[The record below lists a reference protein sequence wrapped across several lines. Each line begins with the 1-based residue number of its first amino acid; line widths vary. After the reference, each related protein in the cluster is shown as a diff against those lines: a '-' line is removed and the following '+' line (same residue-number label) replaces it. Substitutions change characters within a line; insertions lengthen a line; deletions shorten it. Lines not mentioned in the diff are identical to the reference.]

1 MGKQVRKRPERLA
14 EKLLEIRRRLGLS
27 QNEMVR
33 RMGLDNEIE
42 RDYISKFERGT
53 LEPTL
58 WVLLQYA
65 RAANV
70 YVDVLI
76 DNDLDLPESLP
87 AKTASEGIKR
97 KVSRSGTIKRE
108 PRPQSGRSKRSV

>member
-1 MGKQVRKRPERLA
+1 MGKQVRKRPKRLP
-14 EKLLEIRRRLGLS
+14 EKLFEIRQKLGLS

-33 RMGLDNEIE
+33 RIGLTDEIE

-65 RAANV
+65 RVANV

-76 DNDLDLPESLP
+76 DNELNLPESLP
-87 AKTASEGIKR
+87 ATVKSEGIKR
-97 KVSRSGTIKRE
+97 ELHIKNVARD
-108 PRPQSGRSKRSV
+108 SSKQKR

>member
-1 MGKQVRKRPERLA
+1 MGKQIRKRPDRLP
-14 EKLLEIRRRLGLS
+14 EKLFEIREKLGLS

-33 RMGLDNEIE
+33 RMGLTDEIE

-65 RAANV
+65 RAANI
-70 YVDVLI
+70 YVEVLI
-76 DNDLDLPESLP
+76 DNDIALPERLP
-87 AKTASEGIKR
+87 ASIKSKGVKRNLRTKKVAKSNR
-97 KVSRSGTIKRE
+97 K
-108 PRPQSGRSKRSV
+108 

>member
-1 MGKQVRKRPERLA
+1 MGKQTRKRPERLP
-14 EKLLEIRRRLGLS
+14 EKLLAIRQKLGLS

-33 RMGLDNEIE
+33 RMGLDGEIE

-87 AKTASEGIKR
+87 TTTASEG
-97 KVSRSGTIKRE
+97 VSRTSKIKVRTT
-108 PRPQSGRSKRSV
+108 PGGRRRR

>member
-1 MGKQVRKRPERLA
+1 MGKQTRKRPKRLP
-14 EKLLEIRRRLGLS
+14 EKLSEIRQKLGLS

-33 RMGLDNEIE
+33 QLGLTNEIE

-65 RAANV
+65 RSANV

-76 DNDLDLPESLP
+76 DNDLELPEKLP
-87 AKTASEGIKR
+87 SSTKSEG
-97 KVSRSGTIKRE
+97 VSRKAGMKGALKS
-108 PRPQSGRSKRSV
+108 

>member
-1 MGKQVRKRPERLA
+1 MGKQTRKRPSRLH
-14 EKLLEIRRRLGLS
+14 EKLFEIRQNLGLS
-27 QNEMVR
+27 QSEMVG
-33 RMGLDNEIE
+33 RMGLTDEIE

-65 RAANV
+65 RVANV

-76 DNDLDLPESLP
+76 DNNLDLPERLP
-87 AKTASEGIKR
+87 SPVKSVGIKR
-97 KVSRSGTIKRE
+97 KSSAKSI
-108 PRPQSGRSKRSV
+108 SKRLSRTKH

>member
-1 MGKQVRKRPERLA
+1 MGKQTRKRPKRLP
-14 EKLLEIRRRLGLS
+14 EKLYDIRQKLMLS
-27 QNEMVR
+27 QNEMVNR
-33 RMGLDNEIE
+33 LGLTNEIE

-58 WVLLQYA
+58 WILLQYA

-76 DNDLDLPESLP
+76 DNDLDLPEKLP
-87 AKTASEGIKR
+87 SSKKSEGVKR
-97 KVSRSGTIKRE
+97 GLSTKKV
-108 PRPQSGRSKRSV
+108 P

>member
-1 MGKQVRKRPERLA
+1 MGKQVRRRPERLQ
-14 EKLLEIRRRLGLS
+14 EKLSEIRQKLGLS

-33 RMGLDNEIE
+33 RMGLDDEME

-58 WVLLQYA
+58 WVLLNYA

-76 DNDLDLPESLP
+76 DNELDLPERLP
-87 AKTASEGIKR
+87 AKPKSEGVRSRAGKAAPKR
-97 KVSRSGTIKRE
+97 KKS
-108 PRPQSGRSKRSV
+108 

>member
-1 MGKQVRKRPERLA
+1 MGKQTRKRPERLA
-14 EKLLEIRRRLGLS
+14 EKLFEIRNKLGLS

-33 RMGLDNEIE
+33 RLGLSDEIE

-65 RAANV
+65 RSVNV

-76 DNDLDLPESLP
+76 DNEVDLPERLP
-87 AKTASEGIKR
+87 ADVKSEGVRR
-97 KVSRSGTIKRE
+97 KPLQRTARRSQ
-108 PRPQSGRSKRSV
+108 PMSKR

>member
-1 MGKQVRKRPERLA
+1 MGKQTRNRPKSLPR
-14 EKLLEIRRRLGLS
+14 KLLEIRQKLGLS
-27 QNEMVR
+27 QNEMVK
-33 RMGLDNEIE
+33 RMGLADEIE

-58 WVLLQYA
+58 WILLQYA

-76 DNDLDLPESLP
+76 DNDLSLPEKLP
-87 AKTASEGIKR
+87 ASSKSEGSRR
-97 KVSRSGTIKRE
+97 KKSAPNRS
-108 PRPQSGRSKRSV
+108 

>member
-1 MGKQVRKRPERLA
+1 MGKQTRNRPKNLPK
-14 EKLLEIRRRLGLS
+14 KLLIIRQKLGLS
-27 QNEMVR
+27 QNEMVK
-33 RMGLDNEIE
+33 RMGLANEIE

-58 WVLLQYA
+58 WILLQYA

-76 DNDLDLPESLP
+76 DNDLSLPEKLP
-87 AKTASEGIKR
+87 AISKSEGIKR
-97 KVSRSGTIKRE
+97 KKPSPNKS
-108 PRPQSGRSKRSV
+108 

>member
-1 MGKQVRKRPERLA
+1 MGKQTRKRPKRLPG
-14 EKLLEIRRRLGLS
+14 KLYEIRQKLGLSQTEMVSRLGLS
-27 QNEMVR
+27 M
-33 RMGLDNEIE
+33 EIE

-65 RAANV
+65 RAVNV

-76 DNDLDLPESLP
+76 DNDLDLPEILPSLV
-87 AKTASEGIKR
+87 KSEGDKSKSLKKYSSKPAAKR
-97 KVSRSGTIKRE
+97 KK
-108 PRPQSGRSKRSV
+108 

>member
-1 MGKQVRKRPERLA
+1 MGKQIRKRPERLP
-14 EKLLEIRRRLGLS
+14 EKLFEIRNKLGLS

-33 RMGLDNEIE
+33 RLGLSDEIE

-65 RAANV
+65 RSANI
-70 YVDVLI
+70 YVDALI
-76 DNDLDLPESLP
+76 DNDLDLPEKIP
-87 AKTASEGIKR
+87 ANPKSEGVRR
-97 KVSRSGTIKRE
+97 KSGLKGILTARA
-108 PRPQSGRSKRSV
+108 GRFTEHKS

>member
-1 MGKQVRKRPERLA
+1 MGKQTRQRPKRLP
-14 EKLLEIRRRLGLS
+14 EKLFKIREKLGLS

-33 RMGLDNEIE
+33 RMGLTNEIE

-76 DNDLDLPESLP
+76 DNELDLPEKLP
-87 AKTASEGIKR
+87 ARVKSEGIKR
-97 KVSRSGTIKRE
+97 HVKRKA
-108 PRPQSGRSKRSV
+108 RDL

>member
-1 MGKQVRKRPERLA
+1 MGKQTRKRPERLA
-14 EKLLEIRRRLGLS
+14 EKLFEIRNKLGLS

-33 RMGLDNEIE
+33 RLGLSDEIE

-65 RAANV
+65 RSANV
-70 YVDVLI
+70 YVDALI
-76 DNDLDLPESLP
+76 DNDLDLPEKIP
-87 AKTASEGIKR
+87 AKPKSEGVRR
-97 KVSRSGTIKRE
+97 KSRSKSISTPGT
-108 PRPQSGRSKRSV
+108 SRSTKHKS